1 MTKRIVIIGANSAG
15 VSAASAARKTNLKAE
30 ITLLSEEEYWP
41 YSRCGLP
48 YVLSGEI
55 STFQALTLFS
65 PSYYRLMKL
74 DLRINTVAKSIDL
87 HKRLIQVEKRNG
99 RRETIEF
106 DALILCTGAVP
117 ARPQITGIDKHGVYS
132 LRSIEDGRNI
142 SEWIKKSKSAVI
154 VGAGFIGLEL
164 AHALVKRGV
173 KTTVIERLSH
183 ILPEWLDKDMADLI
197 YQKVEE
203 SGVKVVVGREVNT
216 ILGDKNVSKV
226 IALGEEYEADTV
238 LIATG
243 AWGRVELANQ
253 IGITLGETGAIKV
266 NAQMETSIP
275 HVYAAGDCVECYN
288 MLTGKA
294 TLSQLGTTAE
304 RQGKTAGINA
314 AGGYHTFPGV
324 LHSVVSS
331 MFDLEIGATGMTEAF
346 AQREGLKTISGMITS
361 KTRAEYYPGGKDIT
375 VKLVAEAELGKIVGG
390 QIIGGEEVT
399 QRVNMLA
406 IAIQKQMFVSELA
419 KADTCYAPSV
429 CSPWEPVVLAA
440 ENTNRK
446 LQQSLL

>member
-1 MTKRIVIIGANSAG
+1 MTKHIVIIGANSAG
-15 VSAASAARKTNLKAE
+15 VSAASAARKTDLKAE

-55 STFQALTLFS
+55 PTFQALTLFS
-65 PSYYRLMKL
+65 PSYYRMMKL
-74 DLRINTVAKSIDL
+74 DLRIDTVAKFIDL
-87 HKRLIQVEKRNG
+87 HKRVIQVEKQNG
-99 RRETIEF
+99 GRESIEF
-106 DALILCTGAVP
+106 DSLILCMGAVP
-117 ARPQITGIDKHGVYS
+117 ARPQITGIDKHGVFS

-142 SEWIKKSKSAVI
+142 SEWIKKAQSTVI

-183 ILPEWLDKDMADLI
+183 ILPEWLDKEMADLI
-197 YQKVEE
+197 DQKVEE
-203 SGVKVVVGREVNT
+203 SGVKVIIGREVST

-226 IALGEEYEADTV
+226 IASGEEYEADTV

-243 AWGRVELANQ
+243 ARGRVELAKQ

-275 HVYAAGDCVECYN
+275 HVYAAGDCVESYN

-314 AGGYHTFPGV
+314 GGGYHTFPGV

-331 MFDLEIGATGMTEAF
+331 MFELEIGATGMTEAF

-375 VKLVAEAELGKIVGG
+375 VKLVAEAELGKIIGG

-429 CSPWEPVVLAA
+429 CSPWEPVVLTA
-440 ENTNRK
+440 ENTSRK
-446 LQQSLL
+446 LQQALL